1 MHLEFLLNDAMSISL
16 SCDKRNTR
24 FVLRFR
30 ASDRHLNVRSGIFA
44 ISQNISTVQVPG
56 ADSYRQ
62 AVLQG
67 LLHAATP
74 KKPPRPAA
82 TAGTH
87 SGNET
92 DALRL
97 VEKVEHFVGDGGS
110 DVQLAGRELASGLHM
125 SGPSPK
131 HLSDVIV
138 QDLPF
143 LKVVSRDRSH
153 AAQRLPGLNT
163 MV

>member
-1 MHLEFLLNDAMSISL
+1 MCN
-16 SCDKRNTR
+16 
-24 FVLRFR
+24 
-30 ASDRHLNVRSGIFA
+30 
-44 ISQNISTVQVPG
+44 QPNISKVQVPG

-67 LLHAATP
+67 LLRAATP
-74 KKPPRPAA
+74 QKPPGPAA

-87 SGNET
+87 SGNVS

-97 VEKVEHFVGDGGS
+97 VEKVEHFVADGGS

-143 LKVVSRDRSH
+143 LKVVARDRSH
-153 AAQRLPGLNT
+153 DVQRPLGLDAVVFSNSGDLCLLFWRAPGFDCS
-163 MV
+163 V

>member
-1 MHLEFLLNDAMSISL
+1 MSGRLAI
-16 SCDKRNTR
+16 
-24 FVLRFR
+24 
-30 ASDRHLNVRSGIFA
+30 RH
-44 ISQNISTVQVPG
+44 NISAVQVPG

-74 KKPPRPAA
+74 KKPPGPAA

-87 SGNET
+87 SGNVS
-92 DALRL
+92 DAIRL
-97 VEKVEHFVGDGGS
+97 VEKVEHFVADGGP

-153 AAQRLPGLNT
+153 AAQRLPGLST
-163 MV
+163 VALQVWGPVLCWIEPG

>member
-1 MHLEFLLNDAMSISL
+1 MLLKFLLKDAVSISL

-30 ASDRHLNVRSGIFA
+30 ASDRHLNVMSGIFA
-44 ISQNISTVQVPG
+44 ISQKLYTVQVPG

-74 KKPPRPAA
+74 KTKLPGPAA
-82 TAGTH
+82 TAGPH

-92 DALRL
+92 DAFRL
-97 VEKVEHFVGDGGS
+97 VENVEHFVVGGGGALTCS
-110 DVQLAGRELASGLHM
+110 LQAASWPLVYTCAGQAPSTCLM
-125 SGPSPK
+125 S
-131 HLSDVIV
+131 
-138 QDLPF
+138 
-143 LKVVSRDRSH
+143 
-153 AAQRLPGLNT
+153 
-163 MV
+163 